1 MKVHYSA
8 PSYFNFLR
16 KDFFSFFSFLWSHFR
31 SNNFLALL
39 CALILKKRDVTFF
52 KTITFPLSSIHA
64 EPISW
69 QNSLTISIDI
79 TLVTKEFSDISTTH
93 STPSPNMV
101 LNCFSIIAKIR
112 SMPSVAFNKPPRV
125 FTDTN
130 FVVPEP
136 IILSMQDKN
145 ICFFLFLSVNLMAYL
160 RIFWI
165 MLPPIYA
172 TISISAAPKDVQI
185 DFEFCDGGSYER
197 TLSNNRKHNHVWNM
211 LRGWF
216 FDIDKWKC
224 VHDCSVVAVSLWNRN
239 ATSWISF
246 RAEKN

>member
-1 MKVHYSA
+1 M
-8 PSYFNFLR
+8 
-16 KDFFSFFSFLWSHFR
+16 DF
-31 SNNFLALL
+31 
-39 CALILKKRDVTFF
+39 
-52 KTITFPLSSIHA
+52 PMSSTHV

-69 QNSLTISIDI
+69 VNSKTISFDI

-130 FVVPEP
+130 LVVFEP

-172 TISISAAPKDVQI
+172 TISMSAAPKDVQI
-185 DFEFCDGGSYER
+185 DLEFCDGGTCER
-197 TLSNNRKHNHVWNM
+197 TLLNSRKHNQVWNEFS
-211 LRGWF
+211 LGF
-216 FDIDKWKC
+216 CDISAWKF
-224 VHDCSVVAVSLWNRN
+224 VHDCSVVLLWNRKR
-239 ATSWISF
+239 TSWTSF
-246 RAEKN
+246 RAVKKIKTVIHWYILYYWCMFMMAKVYIQHDITDLNKIPDL